1 MKRTLT
7 FIVAV
12 AILVS
17 AVPAFASKVIADIEY
32 FYADDGTLIGKAF
45 NGKRVNFEY
54 DLRGQLLAV
63 KDASGKD
70 LERYTYDP
78 AGNRLSKTINGVTT
92 TYTYDKAN
100 QLVTSTVNG
109 VTTHYKYDAVGRM
122 IQAGDK
128 TYIYNGQNKVSEV
141 RQNGKT
147 IAKFEYNIDGQ
158 IAKAIYG
165 NKVEEFIWDGLALIW
180 RSGVTYI
187 NEPYVT
193 GGNPVMAGDDV
204 LFNDMLG
211 STLAVNGNPVEMT
224 SFGETADK
232 NAFFTGKPMVDELG
246 YSFLFRD
253 YNPNQGKWTTTDPLG
268 YPDGWNNLAYCGN
281 DSIHNFDFLGCLT
294 TQEKQIHIMN
304 QLNAVAKSNLIH
316 NVEALALLNAI
327 LATNTNPLVQYI
339 TNTSNSIS
347 NLNSALPN
355 GAPGK
360 SAVNTLAN
368 YLSAGKNIAQAL
380 ELANN
385 QDPRFMSKL
394 LDLSAAKNIPGV
406 GSYIDFIDDAIN
418 AIAAGISQIK
428 LDAAMT
434 YIDQITN
441 STDGDLVLSRI
452 IDSGWLVPKSTYDK
466 YLRKIKE

>member
-1 MKRTLT
+1 MNSYSCTP
-7 FIVAV
+7 
-12 AILVS
+12 S
-17 AVPAFASKVIADIEY
+17 
-32 FYADDGTLIGKAF
+32 
-45 NGKRVNFEY
+45 
-54 DLRGQLLAV
+54 
-63 KDASGKD
+63 
-70 LERYTYDP
+70 YTY
-78 AGNRLSKTINGVTT
+78 N
-92 TYTYDKAN
+92 KAN
-100 QLVTSTVNG
+100 QLVSSTCDGKV
-109 VTTHYKYDAVGRM
+109 THYAYDAAGRL
-122 IQAGDK
+122 IKEGDK
-128 TYIYNGQNKVSEV
+128 SYAYGWLDKVLSVTENGQ
-141 RQNGKT
+141 Q
-147 IAKFEYNIDGQ
+147 IARFNYHNDGQ
-158 IAKAIYG
+158 IAQAIHDG
-165 NKVEEFIWDGLALIW
+165 KSEDFLWDGLALIH
-180 RSGVTYI
+180 RGETSFI

-211 STLAVNGNPVEMT
+211 STLAINGKAVEMT

-232 NAFFTGKPMVDELG
+232 NAFFTGKPMIDELG

-294 TQEKQIHIMN
+294 TQEKQIHVMN

-394 LDLSAAKNIPGV
+394 LDLSTAKNIPGV
-406 GSYIDFIDDAIN
+406 GSYIDFIDGAIN

-428 LDAAMT
+428 LDAAMK
-434 YIDQITN
+434 YIDHITS
-441 STDGDLVLSRI
+441 STDGDYALSRI